1 MSGNLALSMVF
12 SADMTLP
19 YHTMDSAD
27 ETAVVSR
34 ALAGL
39 AWGAYAH
46 CRPSAAGRSGP
57 KSKGRARDGRVRSR
71 LSEIDS
77 RARGGSAVARRPG
90 SRERSPRPED
100 LVFPP
105 DYERDALD
113 AGPHSGLRQDRWP
126 PARPEGEHRLP
137 GAGEYRRR
145 TGPGRRRW
153 GRCYTEWS
161 FKLDGIAG
169 PFAPGPRYNSATA
182 KIGCVPFQNRSP
194 CDRSCLGAMVNTRW
208 R

>member
-1 MSGNLALSMVF
+1 MKPRLYLAPWLVLLGAPM
-12 SADMTLP
+12 
-19 YHTMDSAD
+19 HT
-27 ETAVVSR
+27 
-34 ALAGL
+34 
-39 AWGAYAH
+39 GAQV
-46 CRPSAAGRSGP
+46 PPGDLGQ

-71 LSEIDS
+71 LSEIGS

-169 PFAPGPRYNSATA
+169 PFAPGPR
-182 KIGCVPFQNRSP
+182 
-194 CDRSCLGAMVNTRW
+194 
-208 R
+208 

>member
-1 MSGNLALSMVF
+1 MKPRLYLAPRLVLLGGPMY
-12 SADMTLP
+12 T
-19 YHTMDSAD
+19 
-27 ETAVVSR
+27 
-34 ALAGL
+34 
-39 AWGAYAH
+39 GAPA
-46 CRPSAAGRSGP
+46 PPG
-57 KSKGRARDGRVRSR
+57 
-71 LSEIDS
+71 
-77 RARGGSAVARRPG
+77 ARRPG

-105 DYERDALD
+105 AYERDALD

-126 PARPEGEHRLP
+126 PARHEGEHRLP

-169 PFAPGPRYNSATA
+169 PFAPGPR
-182 KIGCVPFQNRSP
+182 
-194 CDRSCLGAMVNTRW
+194 
-208 R
+208 